1 MKLDNIDNGNSF
13 DWGKTSA
20 DYAKYRDIYPEE
32 FYKRIVNRGLCTENQ
47 KILDIGTGTGVLPRN
62 MYKYGGEW
70 TGTDISEN
78 QIKEAKFLAEKDGMN
93 IDFFTCAAE
102 KISFPDK
109 SFDIVTAC
117 QCIWY
122 PDHKLLAP
130 ILSKILK
137 DKGKFLILY
146 MAWLP
151 FEGKIAGK
159 SEEIILKYNPEWSG
173 SGETRKPM
181 WVPEEYLPY
190 FDITDREEYDIN
202 VHFTREGWH
211 GRMRACRGVGASLP
225 EEKLKMW
232 EKEHYEMLLDNADEE
247 FDILHFVSMAEL
259 TLR

>member
-32 FYKRIVNRGLCTENQ
+32 FYKRIVNRGLCT
-47 KILDIGTGTGVLPRN
+47 
-62 MYKYGGEW
+62 Y
-70 TGTDISEN
+70 
-78 QIKEAKFLAEKDGMN
+78 
-93 IDFFTCAAE
+93 
-102 KISFPDK
+102 
-109 SFDIVTAC
+109 
-117 QCIWY
+117 
-122 PDHKLLAP
+122 
-130 ILSKILK
+130 
-137 DKGKFLILY
+137 
-146 MAWLP
+146 
-151 FEGKIAGK
+151 
-159 SEEIILKYNPEWSG
+159 
-173 SGETRKPM
+173 
-181 WVPEEYLPY
+181 
-190 FDITDREEYDIN
+190 REEYDIN